1 MELLRSGRPVDRLW
15 VAEGAQGLGP
25 LLALASSQGI
35 PVQRVSRDVLGRLC
49 GSGRHQG
56 VAARAAVVPLVSL
69 DELLETTTGGEPQAP
84 GDGAL
89 APLLVVLDHLTDPQ
103 NVGALLRTAEA
114 VGATG
119 VVMAAR
125 RSAPVSPA
133 VAKASAGAV
142 HHLRI
147 SRVSS
152 VAEAL
157 ERIKEAGFW
166 VVGADASAERSLW
179 EVDLRGPLA
188 VVVGAE
194 GRGMAPLVRRRC
206 DLLVRIPMWGKVSS
220 LNASVAGA
228 LVLYEVRRQ
237 QTTR

>member
-15 VAEGAQGLGP
+15 VAEGAAGLAP
-25 LLALASSQGI
+25 LLGLAGSQGV
-35 PVQRVSRDVLGRLC
+35 PVQRVAREVLSRLC
-49 GSGRHQG
+49 GSERHQG
-56 VAARAAVVPLVSL
+56 VAARAAAAPLLSL
-69 DELLETTTGGEPQAP
+69 HELLEQATGGKRPAP
-84 GDGAL
+84 GDRTP

-114 VGATG
+114 VGASG

-125 RSAPVSPA
+125 RSAPVSAA
-133 VAKASAGAV
+133 VVRASAGAV

-157 ERIKEAGFW
+157 ERVKEAGFW
-166 VVGADASAERSLW
+166 VVGAEASAELSLW
-179 EVDLRGPLA
+179 EADLRGPLA

-206 DLLVRIPMWGKVSS
+206 DWLVRIPMWGKVSS

-228 LVLYEVRRQ
+228 LLLYEVRRQ